1 MRHDPEPFLSPISR
15 LPVRSCVCVG
25 AEQNELCRRRE
36 DLALV
41 YFGALLLAVEFRLGP
56 VNRATVYRTEK
67 PRVATGIRR
76 RDRATVAGP
85 LLAVAG
91 SRD

>member
-1 MRHDPEPFLSPISR
+1 MFASTELH
-15 LPVRSCVCVG
+15 CVG
-25 AEQNELCRRRE
+25 AERNELRRPRE
-36 DLALV
+36 DLGLV

-76 RDRATVAGP
+76 QERAAVAGP
-85 LLAVAG
+85 LLAVAS
-91 SRD
+91 SRH